1 MKKKAGAGNCVPLP
15 MCLLYSAEE
24 KFTGGKHDFKVQC
37 ETSLYRACGSR
48 AGHRAW
54 CGLVVK
60 NDDRSASGYEF
71 SVCAGYHNRYGSKSG
86 TGGK

>member
-1 MKKKAGAGNCVPLP
+1 MISKYSVKRPYTVLVAVVLVIVLGAV
-15 MCLLYSAEE
+15 
-24 KFTGGKHDFKVQC
+24 
-37 ETSLYRACGSR
+37 SLS
-48 AGHRAW
+48 
-54 CGLVVK
+54 K